1 MGINPQIGSAVVRF
15 EGDHFQVDPTGYP
28 VFTFPIHEH
37 GEVLDFAAWH
47 PKSGRLAVLYGAGFA
62 INQEAIFNPASHF
75 CGQPLRIHRTPL
87 EYLKA
92 DRHGI
97 VIINSSLTY
106 VSLRGSGPLSVAD
119 NALGH
124 QIRRWWKP
132 PKVASCTRWE
142 PEPVSMTANDALA
155 ADAAGD
161 SNRSAI
167 DEAVEFLRDLLGE
180 GSVPTREV
188 KAEASSAGLTWATVR
203 RAKDRIGIT
212 PRREGFGDD
221 GVWVW
226 ELPKVLN
233 FLKDAHV

>member
-1 MGINPQIGSAVVRF
+1 MRVVHSKSPPTGQGERASDLTLASFSKAECSNEPPASQHLRVVRDCRPESGTRWPWYSPTDAQLDWLSDKDVLEAAMGINPQIGSAVVRF
-15 EGDHFQVDPTGYP
+15 ESDHFQEDPTGHP

-37 GEVLDFAAWH
+37 GEVIDFAAWH
-47 PKSGRLAVLYGAGFA
+47 PESGRLAVFYGVGFA

-124 QIRRWWKP
+124 RIRRWWAAQAP
-132 PKVASCTRWE
+132 TCPEILMEVHSDEGVA
-142 PEPVSMTANDALA
+142 A
-155 ADAAGD
+155 
-161 SNRSAI
+161 
-167 DEAVEFLRDLLGE
+167 
-180 GSVPTREV
+180 
-188 KAEASSAGLTWATVR
+188 
-203 RAKDRIGIT
+203 
-212 PRREGFGDD
+212 
-221 GVWVW
+221 
-226 ELPKVLN
+226 
-233 FLKDAHV
+233 